1 MTAPSLWVALRIGV
15 PGLQVGSPQFASFA
29 GMPPYTNRTFCR
41 LGWLGGHR
49 APIRNASCGPRTHA
63 LRALDPR
70 AMRAPQTGRRAKMAA
85 VFAGSPWP
93 ESRRALIA
101 RRLLCVCFATL
112 LWTLAPAGSAL
123 ALGGGGVGGF
133 GGGGGGGG

>member
-1 MTAPSLWVALRIGV
+1 
-15 PGLQVGSPQFASFA
+15 
-29 GMPPYTNRTFCR
+29 
-41 LGWLGGHR
+41 
-49 APIRNASCGPRTHA
+49 
-63 LRALDPR
+63 
-70 AMRAPQTGRRAKMAA
+70 MRAPRRRRRAKMAA

-101 RRLLCVCFATL
+101 RRLLCICFATL

-133 GGGGGGGG
+133 GGGGGGGGGGGVGGGAGFGAGGGVRAGRSARPVLPRGVVRVRS

>member
-1 MTAPSLWVALRIGV
+1 
-15 PGLQVGSPQFASFA
+15 
-29 GMPPYTNRTFCR
+29 
-41 LGWLGGHR
+41 
-49 APIRNASCGPRTHA
+49 
-63 LRALDPR
+63 
-70 AMRAPQTGRRAKMAA
+70 MRAPRRRRRAKMAA

-93 ESRRALIA
+93 ESKRALIA

-133 GGGGGGGG
+133 GGGGGGGGGGGVGGGGRDGGGGGLGGGGFGAGGPALGAV